1 MIGRTLA
8 LAAAFMVAAQAP
20 HAESLSKTE
29 GYDSPAAF
37 FLSDE
42 EFDCLALNV
51 YFEARNQ
58 SHAGRVGVSMVVLN
72 RVTDMRYPDTIC
84 GVVKQGKRNANGSIK
99 RNQCQFSWYCDGLS
113 DHIRNADAWYDAKTI
128 AMEALRLWSAD
139 IDITDGSTHYHSKS
153 VQPRW
158 ASSLTY
164 VTTLDDHHFYR
175 WD

>member
-1 MIGRTLA
+1 MIGKMLA
-8 LAAAFMVAAQAP
+8 LATAFMAVTTSP
-20 HAESLSKTE
+20 HAESLEQTQ
-29 GYDSPAAF
+29 GYYTPESF
-37 FLSDE
+37 QVSSDQFE
-42 EFDCLALNV
+42 CLALNV

-58 SHAGRVGVSMVVLN
+58 SHAGKIGVSMVVLN
-72 RVTDMRYPDTIC
+72 RVDDLRYPDTIC
-84 GVVKQGKRNANGSIK
+84 GVVKQAKLNSNGSIR

-113 DHIRNADAWYDAKTI
+113 DHIRNREAWFEARHI
-128 AMEALRLWSAD
+128 AIESLRLWSAD
-139 IDITDGSTHYHSKS
+139 IDITDGSTHYHAKT